1 MDRQNEWTCDANDAV
16 EISLVQPTED
26 DKKLTTDSTFY
37 PQFTYPIFGDK
48 ETIFGYR
55 NLNIRLRFAAHDLQ
69 SHVHISYDE
78 KFKQVE
84 DITATDLL
92 GTLKP
97 YLPEASFSTL
107 DEFTKN
113 ISHSDHAAKFTPPG
127 KRVHSYS
134 KDGRDYEIWSGSLAN
149 PEVRK
154 ILDRLQI
161 FVSFFIEGGTPI
173 ETEDFEWTLERWII
187 YFVYEK
193 HKKPANP
200 KASRYSFAGYATT
213 YRWYFYHP
221 KSSSGAKLGL
231 ESKKGNAF
239 DSFPLSKIPARLR
252 IAQFLIIKPH
262 QHAGHGSQLYRT
274 IHKVCLN
281 DPTIFELTIED
292 PNESFDAL
300 RDSNDYHTLKP
311 EFIKHNISINP
322 NPLHTTPSSGTST
335 GASSPKPH
343 KHPQVMP
350 TSLLIPTKTLDELRH
365 EFKIAPTQ
373 FAHLVEMYLLSQIPE
388 IHRGAENVN
397 MTRLKTQKSRM
408 QNEHDR
414 RYYWWRM
421 LVKQRL
427 YKRHRDM
434 LIQIDKDERVTK
446 LDETLQNVEE
456 GYAVLLKAFDERAP
470 QRAVEIIN
478 LDEVVDDMEHGI
490 KKGRP
495 QNETAEERAARKEKR
510 RERRKER
517 AKELEREA
525 AAEANINP
533 AAGTKK
539 RTKRKYVVDDDEDE
553 VEAQPKKAGIKKKVK
568 F

>member
-1 MDRQNEWTCDANDAV
+1 MDKQNEWTCDANDAV
-16 EISLVQPTED
+16 EISMVQPAED
-26 DKKLTTDSTFY
+26 GQKLTTLSTFY
-37 PQFTYPIFGDK
+37 PQFTYPIFGDE

-55 NLNIRLRFAAHDLQ
+55 KLNIRLRFTAHDLQ

-84 DITATDLL
+84 DISAADLL
-92 GTLKP
+92 GILKP
-97 YLPEASFSTL
+97 CLPEASFSTF
-107 DEFTKN
+107 DEFRQRIN
-113 ISHSDHAAKFTPPG
+113 QDDAAKFTPPG
-127 KRVHSYS
+127 KLVHSYS
-134 KDGRDYEIWSGSLAN
+134 RDDRDYEIWAGSLAD

-154 ILDRLQI
+154 VLDRIQI

-173 ETEDFEWTLERWII
+173 ETEDFDWTLERWII

-193 HKKPANP
+193 HRKPSNP

-221 KSSSGAKLGL
+221 KSSSDAKLGI
-231 ESKKGNAF
+231 ESKTEDAF

-274 IHKVCLN
+274 IQKACLD

-311 EFIKHNISINP
+311 EFIKHNVTINP
-322 NPLHTTPSSGTST
+322 DPLPTTSSSGTS
-335 GASSPKPH
+335 SSKPP
-343 KHPQVMP
+343 KHPRVMP
-350 TSLLIPTKTLDELRH
+350 TSLLIPTKALDELRQ

-373 FAHLVEMYLLSQIPE
+373 FAHLVEMYLLSKIPE
-388 IHRGAENVN
+388 THRGAENVN
-397 MTRLKTQKSRM
+397 MTRLTTQKSRL

-446 LDETLQNVEE
+446 LNETLQNVEE
-456 GYAVLLKAFDERAP
+456 GYDVLLKAFDERAS
-470 QRAVEIIN
+470 Q
-478 LDEVVDDMEHGI
+478 
-490 KKGRP
+490 K
-495 QNETAEERAARKEKR
+495 QNETEKGKR
-510 RERRKER
+510 REQE
-517 AKELEREA
+517 EDNDGEDET
-525 AAEANINP
+525 P
-533 AAGTKK
+533 VSMKK
-539 RTKRKYVVDDDEDE
+539 KQSKRKFTIEDGDESE
-553 VEAQPKKAGIKKKVK
+553 EPRPRNGSAKKAKI
-568 F
+568 